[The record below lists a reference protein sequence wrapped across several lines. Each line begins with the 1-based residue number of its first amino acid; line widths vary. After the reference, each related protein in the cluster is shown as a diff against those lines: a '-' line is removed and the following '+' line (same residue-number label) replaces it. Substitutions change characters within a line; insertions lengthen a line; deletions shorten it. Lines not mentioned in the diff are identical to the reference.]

1 MDYLEMQY
9 SCFIALSRETNNNCP
24 FNVKTS
30 FGFVQFTISSLCVF
44 SHWAQSLLASL
55 EFLFPII
62 PTAFLTLRALSSSG
76 IL

>member
-1 MDYLEMQY
+1 MDYLEMQN
-9 SCFIALSRETNNNCP
+9 SCFIALNRETNNNCP
-24 FNVKTS
+24 FNVKIS
-30 FGFVQFTISSLCVF
+30 FAFVQFTIFSVCVF

-62 PTAFLTLRALSSSG
+62 PIAFLTLHALSSSG